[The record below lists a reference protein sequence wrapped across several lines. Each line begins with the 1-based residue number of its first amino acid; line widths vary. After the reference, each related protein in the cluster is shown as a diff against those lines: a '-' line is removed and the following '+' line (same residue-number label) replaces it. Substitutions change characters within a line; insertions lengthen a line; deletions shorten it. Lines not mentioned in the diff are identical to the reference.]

1 MRDFMFN
8 MKLWSE
14 KKYDAHLAW
23 LDGNCACFLDL
34 GGDAPDAPD
43 YTPVA
48 NASKESAQIM
58 ADLGREQLAESRR
71 QYDASKPLADKVVNA
86 QIATMNDTAAQGK
99 DYYDY
104 MVSQQRPVEKALNA
118 EAMTAGGEV
127 KQQEAV
133 DRAVADSNGG
143 FTRSINQAIREGKR
157 YGIDAVANTG
167 VMSVL
172 QAQNTAAAATGAR
185 DKEKAL
191 GFAKKLDVA
200 GLYRGLPGASTGA
213 YSVSTNA
220 GNSATQNTMA
230 PGSALVAGMG
240 QGANTVGNGRTILQ
254 NGLGGILNS
263 QTGVYN
269 ADLNASGEKRGF
281 ALGAI
286 STIGAAYI
294 SSKKNG

>member
-1 MRDFMFN
+1 MCK
-8 MKLWSE
+8 MKLINLLSE
-14 KKYDAHLAW
+14 RKFAAHLSW
-23 LDGNCACFLDL
+23 LGSNCACLLDM
-34 GGDAPDAPD
+34 GSDAPAAPD

-48 NASKESAQIM
+48 NASKESAEIM
-58 ADLGREQLAESRR
+58 AKLGQDQLAESRR
-71 QYDASKPLADKVVNA
+71 QYDESKPLADKVVNA

-104 MVSQQRPVEKALNA
+104 MVSQQRPVEGALNA
-118 EAMTAGGEV
+118 EAMAAGSDS
-127 KQQEAV
+127 KQQEQV

-143 FTRSINQAIREGKR
+143 FTRSINQAMREGRR
-157 YGIDAVANTG
+157 YGIDAIANTG
-167 VMSVL
+167 AMAVQ
-172 QAQNTAAAATGAR
+172 QAQNTSAAATIAR

-191 GFAKKLDVA
+191 GYAKKLDVA
-200 GLYRGLPGASTGA
+200 GLYRGLPGASQGA

-230 PGSALVAGMG
+230 PGQALVAGMG

-263 QTGVYN
+263 QTGAYS
-269 ADLNASGEKRGF
+269 AGLNASGEKGGF

-286 STIGAAYI
+286 SQLGSAYI
-294 SSKKNG
+294 SSKQNG